1 MVDRHLPGPSTPA
14 EGVPALRAYGAQDCY
29 FPGPSTPA
37 EGVPALRAYGA
48 QDCYLPGPST
58 PAEGVPA
65 LRAYAATSLLPTGA
79 FDPGRGC
86 TGPSGLC
93 NHKIAIYRGL
103 LGHFQACGKQIHN
116 FPLFLFDVTKGV
128 TALFENTI
136 NPRLVC

>member
-1 MVDRHLPGPSTPA
+1 
-14 EGVPALRAYGAQDCY
+14 VPALRASA
-29 FPGPSTPA
+29 PK
-37 EGVPALRAYGA
+37 
-48 QDCYLPGPST
+48 DCYLPGPST

-65 LRAYAATSLLPTGA
+65 LRAYELQDCYLP
-79 FDPGRGC
+79 
-86 TGPSGLC
+86 GPSTLAEGAPALRAYEPQDC
-93 NHKIAIYRGL
+93 NLPGPSTPAEGVPALRAYGPQDAIYRGL